1 MQRAQSASSSDRR
14 CDLLIA
20 GGGVVGLWM
29 ARLASDAG
37 MSVVLVDAGAIGAGA
52 SGGILGALMP
62 HAPERWNGKKQF
74 QFEALLSLEPAITAL
89 EAETGLSTG
98 YGRIGR
104 LMPLLDQRQLD
115 RAREREADAGHNWQG
130 SDRSF
135 RWTVH
140 PPATRS
146 DWLAPAA
153 APAGVIFDDLSA
165 RLDPRRLCTALRTS
179 LDARPNVLLIEHD
192 GLQHWRAGKAELASS
207 AVILAD
213 KMAVTAG
220 HQSFPLLASLFPL
233 PTELGMPVKGQA
245 ALLDARCNLGQPLI
259 FDDGVYIIPHADGTV
274 AIGST
279 SENSFDA
286 PFSTDAQLED
296 LLARAYALCPS
307 LADAPVIERW
317 AGLRPRAIGRDPL
330 VDLVPGDANT
340 VIATGGFKITLGIA
354 HAMAEVALERLL
366 GRSVE
371 LPESFSIDYH
381 LAKAARIK
389 R

>member
-1 MQRAQSASSSDRR
+1 MQRARSASGSDQR

-29 ARLASDAG
+29 ARLASDQG
-37 MSVVLVDAGAIGAGA
+37 LSVVLVDAGAIGAGA

-74 QFEALLSLEPAITAL
+74 QFEALLSLEPAIACL
-89 EAETGLSTG
+89 ETETGLSTG

-104 LMPLLDQRQLD
+104 LMPLGDQRQLE
-115 RAREREADAGHNWQG
+115 RAREREDDAARNWQG
-130 SDRSF
+130 DGRNF
-135 RWTVH
+135 HWTVH
-140 PPATRS
+140 SSATENE
-146 DWLAPAA
+146 WLVPDA
-153 APAGVIFDDLSA
+153 APAGVVFDDLSA
-165 RLDPRRLCTALRTS
+165 RLDPRRLCAALRTS
-179 LDARPNVLLIEHD
+179 LEARPNVSMIEHD
-192 GLQHWRAGKAELASS
+192 GLRHWQASKAELASG
-207 AVILAD
+207 AVVMAD
-213 KMAVTAG
+213 RLAVTAG
-220 HQSFPLLASLFPL
+220 HESFPLLSALFPL
-233 PTELGMPVKGQA
+233 PAELGMPVKGQA
-245 ALLDARCNLGQPLI
+245 ALLDARCDPGQPLI
-259 FDDGVYIIPHADGTV
+259 FDDGVYIVPHADGSV

-286 PFSTDAQLED
+286 PFSTDAQLD
-296 LLARAYALCPS
+296 GLLDRAHALCPR

-330 VDLVPGDANT
+330 VDLVPGDTKT

-354 HAMAEVALERLL
+354 HAMAKAALDRLL
-366 GRSVE
+366 GRPVE

-381 LAKAARIK
+381 LAKTARIK